1 MITAIQ
7 DIAGIGFGPSNIAL
21 AICLSDMGSRA
32 EHCYLEANAA
42 SSWQDQMML
51 DGSDIQNNPLR
62 DFVTPRNP
70 RSHFTF
76 LNYLK
81 EQGRL
86 FEFLNM
92 PTQYPL
98 RREYASYV
106 RWAADQFNDR
116 VKHGVRVEKLGL
128 KRTGGRSLWRIQ
140 GSDGAETMAKCLV
153 LGTGR
158 TRNIPEVF
166 RPVLGD
172 RVFHLNDYLRNVA
185 TLPRHAHR
193 IGVVG
198 ASQSAV
204 EILLDLLT
212 RFPDK
217 EIYSIQRGFGFRLKD
232 VSPFSDRVYLPEFVD
247 YFYNLPQHGKQNIQR
262 QLRATN
268 YSSADADVIQ
278 SLYVRVYEE
287 KLGGKC
293 RFHLLNN
300 QAIRQAIATPNG
312 IELGLEEVNTGA
324 TRSTQLDAVV
334 LATGFLDLSGGPAGE
349 TIPPLLEPF
358 AQEIRLDSA
367 GAVEVTRDYRVRFHN
382 DSLPPVYLNGLCEAS
397 HGFGDAGSFSLLSV
411 RSETIA
417 TAALACLDGS
427 VDDAPESSAPISSGG
442 LVFS

>member
-1 MITAIQ
+1 MNSGIH
-7 DIAGIGFGPSNIAL
+7 DIAGIGFGPANIAL
-21 AICLSDMGSRA
+21 SICLSEMGGKTN
-32 EHCYLEANAA
+32 HCYLEAH
-42 SSWQDQMML
+42 SSPSWQDQMML

-92 PTQYPL
+92 PTPYPL

-106 RWAADQFNDR
+106 RWAAGHFNER
-116 VKHGVRVEKLGL
+116 VKYGVRVESLGL
-128 KRTGGRSLWRIQ
+128 KRTNGRSVWLLQ
-140 GSDGAETMAKCLV
+140 GSDGTEVLAKCLV

-158 TRNIPEVF
+158 TKNIPEVF
-166 RPVLGD
+166 QPIVGD
-172 RVFHLNDYLRNVA
+172 RVFHLNDYLRNIA
-185 TLPRHAHR
+185 ALPENARR

-204 EILLDLLT
+204 EILLDLLG
-212 RFPDK
+212 RFPEK

-232 VSPFSDRVYLPEFVD
+232 VSPYSDRVYLPEFID

-287 KLGGKC
+287 KLSGKC

-300 QAIRQAIATPNG
+300 KAVRQAISTPSG
-312 IELGLEEVNTGA
+312 IDLTLEEVNTGA
-324 TRSTQLDAVV
+324 TSSTQLDAVV
-334 LATGFLDLSGGPAGE
+334 LATGFLDFSGGPNGE
-349 TIPPLLEPF
+349 MFPPLLAPF
-358 AQEIRLDSA
+358 AQEMHFDRA
-367 GAVEVTRDYRVRFHN
+367 GVVDVTREYRVRFN
-382 DSLPPVYLNGLCEAS
+382 DETVPPVYLNGLCEAT

-411 RSETIA
+411 RSEAIT
-417 TAALACLDGS
+417 TAALSSLGER
-427 VDDAPESSAPISSGG
+427 PESPTSALSERP
-442 LVFS
+442 VFA